1 MEHINVEPQRK
12 LRILTWHVHGNY
24 LYALTHVP
32 HDFVI
37 PVYPDGRPGYA
48 PLGHKISWGDNVTEV
63 PAEELASQE
72 FDCVIYQ
79 SQTVY
84 ENDAPLL
91 LSAAQ
96 RALPSI
102 FIEHDPPRPYPVDT
116 VHCFKHDQGIVVH
129 VTHYNDLNWDT
140 GDMPTRVIEHGVPVQ
155 ASLSY
160 TGEYPRG
167 ITVINGLA
175 KRGRRMG
182 ADLFEWS
189 RERVPLDLIG
199 MQSQVMGGLGEVSNL
214 EVGATMARYRFF
226 YTPIRYTSLGLA
238 LVEAMLLGVPVV
250 GVAATELPTV
260 IVNGVNGY
268 VHTDKELLVDV
279 MRQLI
284 AEPELART
292 WGAAG
297 RQTAIERFSMERFV
311 ADWLAVIEEVM
322 GHTNNVSLMPD
333 PNQTTGSFSA

>member
-1 MEHINVEPQRK
+1 MEHIHTEPRRS

-24 LYALTHVP
+24 LYALTQVP

-37 PVYPDGRPGYA
+37 PVCQDGRPGYS
-48 PLGHKISWGDNVTEV
+48 PLGTKIPWGDNVTEI
-63 PAEELASQE
+63 PAEEIASQE
-72 FDCVIYQ
+72 FDCIIYQ
-79 SQTVY
+79 SQAVY
-84 ENDAPLL
+84 ENDAPHLL
-91 LSAAQ
+91 TAAQ

-116 VHCFKHDQGIVVH
+116 PHCFKHDRGILVH
-129 VTHYNDLNWDT
+129 VTHYNDLNWDA
-140 GDMPTRVIEHGVPVQ
+140 GDMPTRVVEHGVPVSPSI
-155 ASLSY
+155 AY
-160 TGEYPRG
+160 TGEYAKG

-199 MQSQVMGGLGEVSNL
+199 MQSEAMGGLGEVPNL

-260 IVNGVNGY
+260 IVNGVNGF

-284 AEPELART
+284 AEPDLARA

-297 RQTAIERFSMERFV
+297 RQTALERFGMERYI

-322 GHTNNVSLMPD
+322 GTGSSLNLAPGTME
-333 PNQTTGSFSA
+333 TTGSLSV